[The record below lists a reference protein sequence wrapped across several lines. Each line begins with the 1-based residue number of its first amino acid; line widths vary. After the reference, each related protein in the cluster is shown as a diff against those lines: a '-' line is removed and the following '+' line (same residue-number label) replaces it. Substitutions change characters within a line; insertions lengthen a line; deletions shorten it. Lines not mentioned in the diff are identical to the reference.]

1 MKRAVAELEGKAA
14 LVTGAG
20 VGIGRAIA
28 IKLASEGARV
38 LVVDLTETTAQETV
52 DTIQKA
58 GGEAAVFTADVSY
71 EARVAAMVQTAVET
85 FG

>member
-38 LVVDLTETTAQETV
+38 LIVDLNETTAQETV

-58 GGEAAVFTADVSY
+58 GGEAVVFTADVSD
-71 EARVAAMVQTAVET
+71 EARVAAMVQAAVANPS
-85 FG
+85 